1 MFYKYEVSY
10 WFDGVLCDG
19 CGIVFGRSMPEAV
32 EYLSDWY
39 GKTEI
44 SNLAIDAIDLDISVP
59 VLSLDYQNAL
69 VNQVVEVLEQ

>member
-32 EYLSDWY
+32 EYLSEWY

-44 SNLAIDAIDLDISVP
+44 AILSVDALELDISGP
-59 VLSLDYQNAL
+59 VLPLDYQMDL
-69 VNQVVEVLEQ
+69 LGQVVEAVEQ

>member
-1 MFYKYEVSY
+1 MFYEYQISY

-32 EYLSDWY
+32 EHLSDWY

-44 SNLAIDAIDLDISVP
+44 ANLDINAINLDISVP
-59 VLSLDYQNAL
+59 VLPLDYQIGL
-69 VNQVVEVLEQ
+69 LGQVVEVLEQ

>member
-1 MFYKYEVSY
+1 MFYRYEVSY

-32 EYLSDWY
+32 EYLSEWY

-44 SNLAIDAIDLDISVP
+44 AILSVDALELDISVP
-59 VLSLDYQNAL
+59 VLPLDYQAGL
-69 VNQVVEVLEQ
+69 LGQVVEAVEQ

>member
-32 EYLSDWY
+32 EHLSEWY
-39 GKTEI
+39 GKAEI
-44 SNLAIDAIDLDISVP
+44 ANLAIDAIDLDISVP
-59 VLSLDYQNAL
+59 VLPLDYQNAL
-69 VNQVVEVLEQ
+69 VNQVVEAVEQ

>member
-44 SNLAIDAIDLDISVP
+44 SNLAIDAIELDISVP
-59 VLSLDYQNAL
+59 VLPLDYQVDL
-69 VNQVVEVLEQ
+69 LGQVVEAVEQ

>member
-1 MFYKYEVSY
+1 MFYKYELSY

-32 EYLSDWY
+32 EHLSDWY

-44 SNLAIDAIDLDISVP
+44 AVLSVDALELDISVP
-59 VLSLDYQNAL
+59 VLPLDYQAGL
-69 VNQVVEVLEQ
+69 LGQVVEAVEK

>member
-10 WFDGVLCDG
+10 WCDGVLCDG

-32 EYLSDWY
+32 EYLSEWY

-44 SNLAIDAIDLDISVP
+44 AILSVDAMELDTSVP
-59 VLSLDYQNAL
+59 VLPLDYQAGL
-69 VNQVVEVLEQ
+69 LGQVVEAVEQ

>member
-32 EYLSDWY
+32 EYLSEWY

-44 SNLAIDAIDLDISVP
+44 AILSVDAMELDTSVP
-59 VLSLDYQNAL
+59 VLPLDYQAGL
-69 VNQVVEVLEQ
+69 LGQVVEAVEQ